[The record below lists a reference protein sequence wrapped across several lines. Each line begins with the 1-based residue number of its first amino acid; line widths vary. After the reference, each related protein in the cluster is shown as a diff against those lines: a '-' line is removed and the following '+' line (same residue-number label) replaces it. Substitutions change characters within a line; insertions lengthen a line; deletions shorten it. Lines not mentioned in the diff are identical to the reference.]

1 MCFSYLQY
9 SRGLSFLPLA
19 DQQLFYTKFIL
30 YNGVWLAYD
39 CVASIYLRN
48 YAKSIFDIVLMT
60 LWIYLVSNKKTSI
73 LASPYQ

>member
-30 YNGVWLAYD
+30 YNGVWLAYG
-39 CVASIYLRN
+39 CVASLYLRN
-48 YAKSIFDIVLMT
+48 YAKSVINIVLMT
-60 LWIYLVSNKKTSI
+60 LGIYLIGNKKNSI